1 MSRLNW
7 DAIILI
13 NRNFRIFVD
22 DGENSLADSSI
33 FYDFLRFWR
42 DFYTYVSMKSLF
54 FSRLGCAVD
63 VLKSYPAPMLAIF
76 FANVRPINGDRVSMF
91 YVVTQSDLPKSG
103 WYVISPRNFYYVPI
117 LSFILIFHTSGP
129 GQFKKSPEKK
139 FVKSNT

>member
-1 MSRLNW
+1 MSRLIW

-22 DGENSLADSSI
+22 DGENSVAYSI

-42 DFYTYVSMKSLF
+42 DFYAYLYVHILIMKILF
-54 FSRLGCAVD
+54 FFRLGCAVD

-76 FANVRPINGDRVSMF
+76 FANARPINGDRVSMF

-117 LSFILIFHTSGP
+117 LSFVHIFHHSW
-129 GQFKKSPEKK
+129 PE
-139 FVKSNT
+139 